1 MYRGVRRLLQSG
13 GFGLIDCLDGL
24 AKRWQTEGH
33 LFLFFFFWGGG
44 VKDAFPKVVKLKK
57 LIHKSIEILIIIVT
71 IITILAVGSVLGSPP
86 F

>member
-1 MYRGVRRLLQSG
+1 MALQS
-13 GFGLIDCLDGL
+13 DGRRK
-24 AKRWQTEGH
+24 AT
-33 LFLFFFFWGGG
+33 FFFFFFFWGGG